1 MVGYPIGRSDSSKPT
16 LDGQPRQHFGG
27 SHVSSRDQVD
37 SQSVI
42 RGGGPGTTLPGPTPI
57 NVACHVM
64 PSPHAAAVARPPYV
78 SATSRETTKSP
89 SVPAACTGKRPRW
102 RHSRTTDPACSGAHP
117 TRSRSRRRPLP
128 AAGRRFL
135 PVCLSSASPS
145 LPSSSPSSS
154 WSRDEGGSR
163 RSLHSLGPPS
173 PGDGDA
179 ERREPQV
186 SARARKTC
194 FGATKS
200 VMLCKQLVGVS

>member
-1 MVGYPIGRSDSSKPT
+1 M
-16 LDGQPRQHFGG
+16 LLQ
-27 SHVSSRDQVD
+27 SHV
-37 SQSVI
+37 
-42 RGGGPGTTLPGPTPI
+42 L
-57 NVACHVM
+57 C
-64 PSPHAAAVARPPYV
+64 
-78 SATSRETTKSP
+78 TSRPHPERRQSQPTQEVSIPIDVSGSP
-89 SVPAACTGKRPRW
+89 FVPAAWTGKRPRW

-117 TRSRSRRRPLP
+117 PRSRSRRRPLP
-128 AAGRRFL
+128 AAGRRYL

-200 VMLCKQLVGVS
+200 VTLCKQPVGVS